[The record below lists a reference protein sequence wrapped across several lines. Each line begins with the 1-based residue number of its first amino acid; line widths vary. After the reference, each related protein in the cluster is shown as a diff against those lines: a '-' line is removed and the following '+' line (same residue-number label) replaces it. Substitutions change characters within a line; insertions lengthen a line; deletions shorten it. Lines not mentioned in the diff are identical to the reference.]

1 MKNVVLIGMPAVGK
15 TTVGRLLAKKLNM
28 QFVDGDDLI
37 RSSCMATLPEIIEKH
52 GRDGFVKIENAVL
65 AGFEGENT
73 VLATG
78 GSAVYGE
85 QAMEHLKSRAV
96 VIYLYISYDRI
107 ALRLR
112 RAKERGV
119 ALRDGQT
126 LRDLYDERAVLYE
139 KYADITINE
148 ADKKLDETVE
158 ECLAALKSKL

>member
-37 RSSCMATLPEIIEKH
+37 RSSCMAALPEIIEKH